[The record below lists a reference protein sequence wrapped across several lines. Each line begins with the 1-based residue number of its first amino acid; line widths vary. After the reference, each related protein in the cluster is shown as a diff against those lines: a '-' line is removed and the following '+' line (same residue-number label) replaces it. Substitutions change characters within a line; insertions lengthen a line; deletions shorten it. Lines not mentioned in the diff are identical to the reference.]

1 MDEIQRVYSKLE
13 SLFSKFNFPARRI
26 YNVDETEVST
36 VHTTSRI
43 IASKG
48 TKQVGTIISWERGKN
63 ITVCCAVSAAG
74 DYIPPMFIFP
84 RQRMSPQLQC
94 DGPTGALYKCSK
106 NGWMTSEL
114 FTVWLEHFAKET
126 SASIDNHFLLI
137 MDIHSNQSHIIVFI
151 FLLERER
158 HPHHFNISYRLQPL
172 DLTFC
177 GPLKSTFNKECE
189 TFLKTHAAEKITPYD
204 IAKLFN
210 QAYGRVSSVEK
221 ATNGF
226 KRNGIWPLNRNVY
239 SDEDFMAAMNL
250 SPPGEGSVLSLI
262 DDDNQ
267 IEGTSQQLV

>member
-1 MDEIQRVYSKLE
+1 MDEIQQVYSKLE

-74 DYIPPMFIFP
+74 HYIPPMFIFP

-114 FTVWLEHFAKET
+114 FTV
-126 SASIDNHFLLI
+126 
-137 MDIHSNQSHIIVFI
+137 
-151 FLLERER
+151 
-158 HPHHFNISYRLQPL
+158 
-172 DLTFC
+172 
-177 GPLKSTFNKECE
+177 
-189 TFLKTHAAEKITPYD
+189 
-204 IAKLFN
+204 
-210 QAYGRVSSVEK
+210 
-221 ATNGF
+221 
-226 KRNGIWPLNRNVY
+226 
-239 SDEDFMAAMNL
+239 
-250 SPPGEGSVLSLI
+250 
-262 DDDNQ
+262 
-267 IEGTSQQLV
+267 

>member
-1 MDEIQRVYSKLE
+1 MAGLCEGGNE
-13 SLFSKFNFPARRI
+13 PAGSLKANC
-26 YNVDETEVST
+26 
-36 VHTTSRI
+36 
-43 IASKG
+43 K
-48 TKQVGTIISWERGKN
+48 
-63 ITVCCAVSAAG
+63 
-74 DYIPPMFIFP
+74 
-84 RQRMSPQLQC
+84 
-94 DGPTGALYKCSK
+94 
-106 NGWMTSEL
+106 
-114 FTVWLEHFAKET
+114 
-126 SASIDNHFLLI
+126 
-137 MDIHSNQSHIIVFI
+137 
-151 FLLERER
+151 
-158 HPHHFNISYRLQPL
+158 LQPL

-226 KRNGIWPLNRNVY
+226 KRNDIWPLNRNVY

>member
-48 TKQVGTIISWERGKN
+48 TKQVGAIISWERGKN
-63 ITVCCAVSAAG
+63 ITIAA
-74 DYIPPMFIFP
+74 
-84 RQRMSPQLQC
+84 
-94 DGPTGALYKCSK
+94 
-106 NGWMTSEL
+106 
-114 FTVWLEHFAKET
+114 
-126 SASIDNHFLLI
+126 
-137 MDIHSNQSHIIVFI
+137 
-151 FLLERER
+151 
-158 HPHHFNISYRLQPL
+158 L

-177 GPLKSTFNKECE
+177 GPLKSAFNKECE

-204 IAKLFN
+204 SAKLFN